1 MGSGELVFMGIKFQF
16 EMMKEFWRW
25 MANNVNIFDVT
36 ELYT

>member
-25 MANNVNIFDVT
+25 MMVIVA
-36 ELYT
+36 

>member
-25 MANNVNIFDVT
+25 MVAIIA
-36 ELYT
+36 LKM